1 VIERHLMK
9 LRARDHI
16 NAEEEAVIRASVTA
30 TRRYR
35 ADETIVAAHERV
47 RVCTILLSGV
57 ACRARDFDDGRRQ
70 ITELHVAGD
79 YMDLHSFTLKT
90 LDHEVLALSDCTVAL
105 VPHEAVQRITEE
117 WPHLARVYWFS
128 TNVDAAIHREWAV
141 SLGRRNALE
150 SMAHLFCELHARLGL
165 VDLVASDGYDLPLTQ
180 ADLAECLGMT
190 SVHAN
195 RTLKDL
201 RRDGLADFRDGRVTI
216 PNVPRLRAAAQFDP
230 AYLYLERRCR

>member
-1 VIERHLMK
+1 MIERHLMK
-9 LRARDHI
+9 LRARDPI
-16 NAEEEAVIRASVTA
+16 SAEEEAVIRASVA
-30 TRRYR
+30 AMRCYR

-57 ACRARDFDDGRRQ
+57 ACRARDLDDGRRQ

-105 VPHEAVQRITEE
+105 VPHEAVRRITEE
-117 WPHLARVYWFS
+117 YPHLARVYWFS